1 MLWSC
6 ALWILVE
13 EENELLRKS
22 STNKLFRKCSTNK
35 LFRKSCSSNDEEF
48 CSNSSTST
56 RRSRTSQNGEKQT
69 HHHFHA
75 KFISFYC
82 GWDLIINMII
92 LILIILLISIRVIMI
107 ICFQTRCDTA
117 DQHLERESQKNED
130 PEQVSIINHLYHLS
144 FNSYSSSH

>member
-1 MLWSC
+1 MWSC

-13 EENELLRKS
+13 EEDELLRKS
-22 STNKLFRKCSTNK
+22 STNKLFRK
-35 LFRKSCSSNDEEF
+35 SCSSNDGEF

-69 HHHFHA
+69 H
-75 KFISFYC
+75 KFIIISILCSYLFIVVIASS
-82 GWDLIINMII
+82 GDFTINMII
-92 LILIILLISIRVIMI
+92 LILITLLIRIRVIMI

-144 FNSYSSSH
+144 FDPYSSSH